1 MENPLDLLENP
12 GGSILLLLTWHYN
25 RSSKTKLP
33 NQILLQMLGKH
44 SKQHSS
50 KTIKFDFIRS

>member
-50 KTIKFDFIRS
+50 KTLRCRK